1 MRFRD
6 PASWTSAPGNKPT
19 LLRCLIF
26 EGNAELCQ
34 PSFPESPLFD
44 VLPNLDFMAG
54 PAFSFLFA
62 VLLLSFGFF
71 LRMLGDLFFFAQQ
84 GFPSADFFF
93 VFLHLFEGGFIGVLF
108 LRQTLDSHWSGSHL
122 GQAGLERADF
132 GPKRFNFSAAVAQK
146 SVSLAQLIL

>member
-54 PAFSFLFA
+54 QLFFFFFLL
-62 VLLLSFGFF
+62 LLLSFYFF
-71 LRMLGDLFFFAQQ
+71 FRLFFV
-84 GFPSADFFF
+84 FFF
-93 VFLHLFEGGFIGVLF
+93 FFFSVFLLANFFFSFLHLFFVCF
-108 LRQTLDSHWSGSHL
+108 
-122 GQAGLERADF
+122 
-132 GPKRFNFSAAVAQK
+132 
-146 SVSLAQLIL
+146 

>member
-54 PAFSFLFA
+54 QLFFLFF
-62 VLLLSFGFF
+62 LLLLYSFDFF
-71 LRMLGDLFFFAQQ
+71 FRFLLGLFFFSLQV
-84 GFPSADFFF
+84 FPSAYFFF
-93 VFLHLFEGGFIGVLF
+93 GFLPLF
-108 LRQTLDSHWSGSHL
+108 LCG
-122 GQAGLERADF
+122 F
-132 GPKRFNFSAAVAQK
+132 FF
-146 SVSLAQLIL
+146 